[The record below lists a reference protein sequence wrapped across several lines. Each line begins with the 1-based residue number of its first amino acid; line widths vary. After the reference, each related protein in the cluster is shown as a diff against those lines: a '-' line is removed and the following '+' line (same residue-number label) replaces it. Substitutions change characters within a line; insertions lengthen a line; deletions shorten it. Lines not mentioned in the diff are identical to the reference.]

1 MSGVALGEG
10 AAGNGD
16 VPAGGFSFNEDGAC
30 INESKESLARVGD
43 GVIVG
48 DGVVAGE
55 TAFSCAGVGVGFSG
69 FALGSPRAEGAF
81 LRCSETRVRSFFFG
95 SASAGASSNLP
106 CTIVPETRLE
116 TV

>member
-30 INESKESLARVGD
+30 INESKEWLAGVGD

-48 DGVVAGE
+48 EA
-55 TAFSCAGVGVGFSG
+55 AFSGAGFSG
-69 FALGSPRAEGAF
+69 FALGSARAEGAF
-81 LRCSETRVRSFFFG
+81 FRRPETRVRSFFFG
-95 SASAGASSNLP
+95 SASGGASSNLP

>member
-10 AAGNGD
+10 VAGNGD

-43 GVIVG
+43 GV
-48 DGVVAGE
+48 VAGKV
-55 TAFSCAGVGVGFSG
+55 AFSCAGVGAGFSG
-69 FALGSPRAEGAF
+69 FALGSARAEGAF
-81 LRCSETRVRSFFFG
+81 LRCPETRVRSFFFG
-95 SASAGASSNLP
+95 PASGGASSNLP

>member
-10 AAGNGD
+10 VADNGD
-16 VPAGGFSFNEDGAC
+16 VPAGGFSFSDDGTWV
-30 INESKESLARVGD
+30 NESKESLAGVGD
-43 GVIVG
+43 GVTVG
-48 DGVVAGE
+48 EA
-55 TAFSCAGVGVGFSG
+55 AFSGAGVERGFSG
-69 FALGSPRAEGAF
+69 FALGSARAEGAF

-106 CTIVPETRLE
+106 CTIIPETRLE